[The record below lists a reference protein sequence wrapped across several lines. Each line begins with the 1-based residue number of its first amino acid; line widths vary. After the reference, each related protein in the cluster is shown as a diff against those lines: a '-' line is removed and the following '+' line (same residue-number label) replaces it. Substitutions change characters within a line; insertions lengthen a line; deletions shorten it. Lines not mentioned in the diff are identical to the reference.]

1 MIAPRRSFEIAVM
14 PIRALLALTFLSLAG
29 CTSVGPALDNEVVS
43 SMNFDT
49 MPCPELMAQRD
60 ALAGRHGLPR
70 DTSALVPGRRPFY
83 VLPGAGP
90 VVPDMRMPWTRE
102 RSRAIGE
109 VKAMDGSINRR
120 KCRGA

>member
-1 MIAPRRSFEIAVM
+1 MTPRT
-14 PIRALLALTFLSLAG
+14 LLVLPLLLVAG
-29 CTSVGPALDNEVVS
+29 CTGVAPVLDDEMVS

-49 MPCPELMAQRD
+49 MPCPELVARRD
-60 ALAGRHGLPR
+60 ALAGAHGLPR
-70 DTSALVPGRRPFY
+70 DTDPLVPGRRPFY

-90 VVPDMRMPWTRE
+90 VVPDMRTPWTRE

-120 KCRGA
+120 KCRDA